1 MRLSAAADAAAAAGL
16 IVQQRK
22 EGGREGKQNRTRQS
36 EMKRALYAPN
46 QLPLSLPASASV
58 HAGNA
63 SRAANNE
70 SQRVNDVSLLQSEEV
85 S

>member
-1 MRLSAAADAAAAAGL
+1 MRQTNSPF
-16 IVQQRK
+16 RSP
-22 EGGREGKQNRTRQS
+22 R
-36 EMKRALYAPN
+36 P
-46 QLPLSLPASASV
+46 SV

>member
-1 MRLSAAADAAAAAGL
+1 MRLSAAADAAAGL

-22 EGGREGKQNRTRQS
+22 EGGREGKQNGTRQS

-46 QLPLSLPASASV
+46 QLPLSLAASFV